1 MTQARVNE
9 LLRLAADQSSLRPNG
24 SYTIPP
30 SWGVY
35 RIAPSRQVATRLFRF
50 GNHPIRQTELRNE
63 FGSVSLIAHFTAR
76 VLAAELASLL
86 NAGYKF

>member
-9 LLRLAADQSSLRPNG
+9 LRRLAADPSSLRPNG

-35 RIAPSRQVATRLFRF
+35 RIEPSRQVATRPFRF
-50 GNHPIRQTELRNE
+50 GNHPVRQGELHTE
-63 FGSVSLIAHFTAR
+63 FGSVSPLAHFTSR
-76 VLAAELASLL
+76 GLAAELASLL

>member
-1 MTQARVNE
+1 MSQARVNE
-9 LLRLAADQSSLRPNG
+9 LRRLAADPSSLRPNG
-24 SYTIPP
+24 SYTVPP

-63 FGSVSLIAHFTAR
+63 FGSVSPIAHFTSR